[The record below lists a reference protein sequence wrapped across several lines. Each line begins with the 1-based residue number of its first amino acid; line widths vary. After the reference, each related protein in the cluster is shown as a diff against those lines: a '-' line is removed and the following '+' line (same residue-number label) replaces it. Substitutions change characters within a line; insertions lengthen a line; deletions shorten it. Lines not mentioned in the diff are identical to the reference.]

1 MLRRSI
7 LRLSAGQS
15 VKRIPTEVTTQV
27 PSYLF
32 SRREFSVSPKQNGPP
47 RGPGSTGKPAE
58 TVSLLPRFIIGS
70 VALSAGFFAAYQTG
84 YLDKYLI
91 KEPHSTPELARE
103 RGGIQ
108 GVKELR
114 ESSEVSQDS
123 ETLGRPDAESKF
135 VESDS
140 LEQNDEN
147 IGIRQDLSGSEEP
160 RAKGSE
166 SRFHVKDS
174 SEITGGE
181 AKYTEVK
188 ELSPSFHQESVSPDE
203 TRPTSTQSP
212 SDTLDMKSP
221 EVTTDSPSS
230 HQDSVSPDE
239 TRLTSTRSPEDT
251 LDMKNPEVTT
261 DEVQSKAIE
270 ITPSLIQADTL
281 QKENEASAM
290 SPEHIISRAK
300 MEDAPHHD
308 EKPSSLLDEYY
319 LRNGGGATPTTSSD
333 KHMGVEGL
341 GDAYI
346 SKDGKLVVDVLEV
359 IHEAER
365 RQEER
370 DARLFA
376 EEKKHMK
383 EKYEKEF
390 KDARARELMYAERE
404 DILDKEL
411 KRERAKAIAALK
423 SLKEKL
429 EEQHKMELEKKEAEA
444 ELKLKKAQELSKA
457 QLDAAIASEK
467 ASQIEKM
474 AEANL
479 HINALCMAF
488 YARSEEARQ
497 SHSVHKLALGVLALE
512 DALSRGLPIQ
522 KEIEVLHTS
531 LEGIENNSLLE
542 LVLSSLPE
550 ETQRY
555 GSDTVLQLNRKF
567 DTLKGTLRHFSLIP
581 PGGGGILTHSLASVA
596 SWLKVR
602 EAGQSGDG
610 IESLINKVEC
620 FLAQGKLLEAADALE
635 KGLKDTHAAA
645 VVDDWVKRARNRA
658 ITEQALT
665 LLQSY
670 ATTISLT

>member
-7 LRLSAGQS
+7 LRLSASQS
-15 VKRIPTEVTTQV
+15 VKRIPAEVITQV

-47 RGPGSTGKPAE
+47 RGPGSTGKPKE

-91 KEPHSTPELARE
+91 KEPHSSPELARDE
-103 RGGIQ
+103 TGLQ
-108 GVKELR
+108 GVKELK

-123 ETLGRPDAESKF
+123 ETLGRPDADSKF

-140 LEQNDEN
+140 PEQTYQS
-147 IGIRQDLSGSEEP
+147 IGIQQDLSGSEEP
-160 RAKGSE
+160 TATGSE
-166 SRFHVKDS
+166 SQFQVNDS

-181 AKYTEVK
+181 ANYTEVK
-188 ELSPSFHQESVSPDE
+188 ELSPSSHQEN
-203 TRPTSTQSP
+203 
-212 SDTLDMKSP
+212 
-221 EVTTDSPSS
+221 
-230 HQDSVSPDE
+230 VSPDE
-239 TRLTSTRSPEDT
+239 TRLTSTQSPEDT
-251 LDMKNPEVTT
+251 LDMKSPEVST
-261 DEVQSKAIE
+261 DAVQSKAIE
-270 ITPSLIQADTL
+270 ITPTPTQADTL
-281 QKENEASAM
+281 QKENEASVM
-290 SPEHIISRAK
+290 SPEHVISQAK
-300 MEDAPHHD
+300 MEDAPQHE

-319 LRNGGGATPTTSSD
+319 LRNGVGATPTTSSD
-333 KHMGVEGL
+333 KKMVVEDL
-341 GDAYI
+341 GDSYI
-346 SKDGKLVVDVLEV
+346 SKDGKLVLDVLQV
-359 IHEAER
+359 IHEAES
-365 RQEER
+365 RQAEL

-376 EEKKHMK
+376 EEKKYMK
-383 EKYEKEF
+383 ERYEKEL

-404 DILDKEL
+404 ALLDKEL
-411 KRERAKAIAALK
+411 KKERAKAIAALK

-429 EEQHKMELEKKEAEA
+429 EEEHKTELEEKEDEA
-444 ELKLKKAQELSKA
+444 ELKLKKAQELGKA

-488 YARSEEARQ
+488 YARSEEVRQ
-497 SHSVHKLALGVLALE
+497 THSVHKLALGVLALE

-522 KEIEVLHTS
+522 KELENLHTS
-531 LEGIENNSLLE
+531 LEGIDNNSLLDV
-542 LVLSSLPE
+542 VLSSLPE

-555 GSDTVLQLNRKF
+555 GSDTVLQLNHKF

-610 IESLINKVEC
+610 IESLINKVES
-620 FLAQGKLLEAADALE
+620 FLAQGKLSEAADALE
-635 KGLKDTHAAA
+635 KGLKDTHAAEI
-645 VVDDWVKRARNRA
+645 VDDWVKRARNRA

-670 ATTISLT
+670 ATTIST

>member
-15 VKRIPTEVTTQV
+15 VKRIPIEVTTQV

-58 TVSLLPRFIIGS
+58 TGSLLPRFIIGS

-84 YLDKYLI
+84 YLDKYLV
-91 KEPHSTPELARE
+91 KETHSTPELARA
-103 RGGIQ
+103 GTGIQ
-108 GVKELR
+108 DVKELE

-123 ETLGRPDAESKF
+123 ETLGRPDTESKF

-140 LEQNDEN
+140 LEQTDKS
-147 IGIRQDLSGSEEP
+147 IGTRPDLSGPEEP
-160 RAKGSE
+160 SKTGSQSE
-166 SRFHVKDS
+166 FQVKDS
-174 SEITGGE
+174 SEVTGGE
-181 AKYTEVK
+181 VNYTKVK
-188 ELSPSFHQESVSPDE
+188 EV
-203 TRPTSTQSP
+203 
-212 SDTLDMKSP
+212 
-221 EVTTDSPSS
+221 SPSS
-230 HQDSVSPDE
+230 HQESVTPDE
-239 TRLTSTRSPEDT
+239 TRLSSTQSPEDT
-251 LDMKNPEVTT
+251 LDMKSPGVIT
-261 DEVQSKAIE
+261 DAVQSEAIE
-270 ITPSLIQADTL
+270 ITPTLTQADTL
-281 QKENEASAM
+281 QKENEASDM
-290 SPEHIISRAK
+290 SPEDVTNRAK
-300 MEDAPHHD
+300 MEDVPHHD

-319 LRNGGGATPTTSSD
+319 LRNGVGATPTTSSD
-333 KHMGVEGL
+333 KHSVVEDL

-346 SKDGKLVVDVLEV
+346 SKDGKLVLDFLQAL
-359 IHEAER
+359 HEAER
-365 RQEER
+365 RQAEI
-370 DARLFA
+370 DARKFA
-376 EEKKHMK
+376 EEKKYMK
-383 EKYEKEF
+383 ERYEKEL

-404 DILDKEL
+404 AILDKEL
-411 KRERAKAIAALK
+411 KKERAKAIAALK
-423 SLKEKL
+423 SLKENL
-429 EEQHKMELEKKEAEA
+429 EEEHKAELEEKEAEA
-444 ELKLKKAQELSKA
+444 ELKLKKAQELGKA
-457 QLDAAIASEK
+457 ELDAAIASEK
-467 ASQIEKM
+467 ASQVEKM

-531 LEGIENNSLLE
+531 LEGIDNNSLVE

-550 ETQRY
+550 ETRRY
-555 GSDTVLQLNRKF
+555 GSDTVLQLNHKASAMIR
-567 DTLKGTLRHFSLIP
+567 TLRHFSLIP

-602 EAGQSGDG
+602 EADQSGDG
-610 IESLINKVEC
+610 IESLINRVES
-620 FLAQGKLLEAADALE
+620 FLAQGKLSEAADALE

-645 VVDDWVKRARNRA
+645 VVDDWVKHARNRA

-670 ATTISLT
+670 ATTISIT

>member
-7 LRLSAGQS
+7 LRLSAGHS
-15 VKRIPTEVTTQV
+15 VKRIPMEVTTQV

-32 SRREFSVSPKQNGPP
+32 SRREFSVSPKQNGQP
-47 RGPGSTGKPAE
+47 RGPGSTGKPTE
-58 TVSLLPRFIIGS
+58 TGSLLPRFIIGTF
-70 VALSAGFFAAYQTG
+70 ALSAGFVAAYQTG

-91 KEPHSTPELARE
+91 KEPYSTPELARE
-103 RGGIQ
+103 GTGTQ
-108 GVKELR
+108 DVKELK
-114 ESSEVSQDS
+114 ESSEVSLDS
-123 ETLGRPDAESKF
+123 ETLGRPD

-140 LEQNDEN
+140 LEQTDES
-147 IGIRQDLSGSEEP
+147 IGTRQDLSGPEEP
-160 RAKGSE
+160 SKTGSE
-166 SRFHVKDS
+166 SQLQVKDS

-181 AKYTEVK
+181 ANYTEVK
-188 ELSPSFHQESVSPDE
+188 ELSPSSHQESVTPDE
-203 TRPTSTQSP
+203 ARLSSTQSP
-212 SDTLDMKSP
+212 EDTLDVKSP
-221 EVTTDSPSS
+221 EVTTDA
-230 HQDSVSPDE
+230 
-239 TRLTSTRSPEDT
+239 
-251 LDMKNPEVTT
+251 
-261 DEVQSKAIE
+261 VQSEAIE
-270 ITPSLIQADTL
+270 ITPTLTQADTL
-281 QKENEASAM
+281 QNEKEASTM
-290 SPEHIISRAK
+290 SPDHVTSRDK

-333 KHMGVEGL
+333 KHKVVEDQD
-341 GDAYI
+341 DAYI
-346 SKDGKLVVDVLEV
+346 TKDGKLVLDFLQAL
-359 IHEAER
+359 HEAER
-365 RQEER
+365 RQAEI

-376 EEKKHMK
+376 EEKKYIK
-383 EKYEKEF
+383 ERYEKEL

-404 DILDKEL
+404 ALLDKEL
-411 KRERAKAIAALK
+411 KKERAKAIAALK

-429 EEQHKMELEKKEAEA
+429 EEEHKTELEEKEAEA
-444 ELKLKKAQELSKA
+444 ELKLKKAQELAKA
-457 QLDAAIASEK
+457 ELDAAIASEK

-531 LEGIENNSLLE
+531 LEGIDNNSLVE

-550 ETQRY
+550 ETRKY
-555 GSDTVLQLNRKF
+555 GSDTVLQLNHKF

-602 EAGQSGDG
+602 EADQSGDG
-610 IESLINKVEC
+610 IESLINRVES
-620 FLAQGKLLEAADALE
+620 FLAQGKLSEAADVLE

-670 ATTISLT
+670 ATTISIT

>member
-7 LRLSAGQS
+7 LRLSTGRS
-15 VKRIPTEVTTQV
+15 VKRIPIAVTTQV

-58 TVSLLPRFIIGS
+58 TRSLLPRFIIGS
-70 VALSAGFFAAYQTG
+70 VALSAGFIAAYQTG
-84 YLDKYLI
+84 YLDKYLV
-91 KEPHSTPELARE
+91 KEPHSTPELGRA
-103 RGGIQ
+103 GTGIQ
-108 GVKELR
+108 GLEELK
-114 ESSEVSQDS
+114 ESSEVSHDT

-135 VESDS
+135 VEADT
-140 LEQNDEN
+140 LEQTAES
-147 IGIRQDLSGSEEP
+147 IGAQQDVSGPEEP
-160 RAKGSE
+160 SETRSE
-166 SRFHVKDS
+166 SQFQVENS
-174 SEITGGE
+174 SEINGGE
-181 AKYTEVK
+181 ANHTEVK
-188 ELSPSFHQESVSPDE
+188 ELSSSFHQESVSPDE
-203 TRPTSTQSP
+203 TRLSSTQSP
-212 SDTLDMKSP
+212 EDILDMKSP
-221 EVTTDSPSS
+221 EVTTDA
-230 HQDSVSPDE
+230 
-239 TRLTSTRSPEDT
+239 
-251 LDMKNPEVTT
+251 
-261 DEVQSKAIE
+261 VQSEAIE
-270 ITPSLIQADTL
+270 ITPTLTQDDTL

-290 SPEHIISRAK
+290 SPEHVTSRSK

-308 EKPSSLLDEYY
+308 EKSSSLLDEYY
-319 LRNGGGATPTTSSD
+319 LRNLRVV
-333 KHMGVEGL
+333 VEDL
-341 GDAYI
+341 RDAYI
-346 SKDGKLVVDVLEV
+346 SKDGKLVLDFLQAL
-359 IHEAER
+359 HEAER
-365 RQEER
+365 RQAEI

-376 EEKKHMK
+376 EEKKYMK
-383 EKYEKEF
+383 ERYEKEL

-404 DILDKEL
+404 ALLDKEL
-411 KRERAKAIAALK
+411 KKERAKAIAALK

-429 EEQHKMELEKKEAEA
+429 EEEHKTELEEKVAEA
-444 ELKLKKAQELSKA
+444 ELKLKKAQELGKA
-457 QLDAAIASEK
+457 ELDAAIASEK

-531 LEGIENNSLLE
+531 LEGIDNNSLLE

-550 ETQRY
+550 ETRRY
-555 GSDTVLQLNRKF
+555 GSDTVLQLNHKF

-581 PGGGGILTHSLASVA
+581 PGGSGILTHSLASVA

-602 EAGQSGDG
+602 EADQSGDG
-610 IESLINKVEC
+610 IESLINRVES
-620 FLAQGKLLEAADALE
+620 FLAQGKLSEAADTLE
-635 KGLKDTHAAA
+635 KGLKDTDAAA
-645 VVDDWVKRARNRA
+645 VIEDWVKRARHRA

-670 ATTISLT
+670 ATTISIT

>member
-7 LRLSAGQS
+7 LRLLAGQS
-15 VKRIPTEVTTQV
+15 VKRIPVEVTTQV
-27 PSYLF
+27 PFYLF

-47 RGPGSTGKPAE
+47 GGPGSTGKPEE

-91 KEPHSTPELARE
+91 KEPHSSPELARE
-103 RGGIQ
+103 GTDIQ
-108 GVKELR
+108 GVKELK

-123 ETLGRPDAESKF
+123 ETLGRPDADSKF
-135 VESDS
+135 VGSDS
-140 LEQNDEN
+140 LEQTDES
-147 IGIRQDLSGSEEP
+147 IGTRQDLSGSEEP
-160 RAKGSE
+160 RATGSE
-166 SRFHVKDS
+166 SQFQVNDS
-174 SEITGGE
+174 SDITGGE
-181 AKYTEVK
+181 ANYTEVK
-188 ELSPSFHQESVSPDE
+188 ELSPS
-203 TRPTSTQSP
+203 
-212 SDTLDMKSP
+212 
-221 EVTTDSPSS
+221 S
-230 HQDSVSPDE
+230 HRENVSPDE
-239 TRLTSTRSPEDT
+239 TRLTSTQSPEDT
-251 LDMKNPEVTT
+251 SDMKSPEVST
-261 DEVQSKAIE
+261 DAVQSKEIE
-270 ITPSLIQADTL
+270 ITPTPTQADTL

-290 SPEHIISRAK
+290 SPEHVTSRAK
-300 MEDAPHHD
+300 MEV
-308 EKPSSLLDEYY
+308 
-319 LRNGGGATPTTSSD
+319 
-333 KHMGVEGL
+333 VEDL
-341 GDAYI
+341 GDSYI
-346 SKDGKLVVDVLEV
+346 SKDGKLVLDVLQV
-359 IHEAER
+359 IHEAES
-365 RQEER
+365 RQAEL

-376 EEKKHMK
+376 EEKKYMK
-383 EKYEKEF
+383 ERYEKEL

-404 DILDKEL
+404 ALLDKEL
-411 KRERAKAIAALK
+411 KKERAKAIAALK

-429 EEQHKMELEKKEAEA
+429 EEEHKMELEEKEAEA
-444 ELKLKKAQELSKA
+444 ELKLKKAQELGKA

-488 YARSEEARQ
+488 YARSEEVRQ
-497 SHSVHKLALGVLALE
+497 THSVHKLALGVLALE

-531 LEGIENNSLLE
+531 LEGIDNNSLLD

-555 GSDTVLQLNRKF
+555 GSDTVLQLNNKF
-567 DTLKGTLRHFSLIP
+567 DTLKGTLRHFCLIP

-610 IESLINKVEC
+610 IESLINKVES
-620 FLAQGKLLEAADALE
+620 FLAQGKLSEAADALE

-670 ATTISLT
+670 ATTIST